1 MNYRDKVIEVLEE
14 MGILIDEE
22 DDTVALQDYI
32 VDSVQFI
39 SLIVNLE
46 EKLDFVFP
54 DEYLVYESISTLETL
69 CNIIE
74 QSKE

>member
-32 VDSVQFI
+32 VDSVKFI